1 MHFVSGLFLL
11 NQFRSRIPYTG
22 GANYVAGMRSLNK
35 EPRRFPRIPRSRKPP
50 KTHQRLVLKLDLRE
64 GYIPQETYDREM
76 RKLRRPGGKSLIAI
90 NHIFW
95 ERRLEAP
102 QKRGRPFSQA
112 GLPSL
117 GKRR

>member
-1 MHFVSGLFLL
+1 MS
-11 NQFRSRIPYTG
+11 S
-22 GANYVAGMRSLNK
+22 MNK
-35 EPRRFPRIPRSRKPP
+35 EPRRFPRIPRSRRPP

-90 NHIFW
+90 NHILI
-95 ERRLEAP
+95 ERRLDRP
-102 QKRGRPFSQA
+102 QQRGSPFLQA